1 MATRSYAN
9 RPSYARDL
17 SRWQYFWIYQRYR
30 FLNAVG
36 LVVLQ
41 LVLTFFLITF
51 LVPTLWMVASA
62 FKASTEIFAQPI
74 VWIPKEPQWRN
85 FVEAFTILPLMRFAW
100 NTFFVVTL
108 AVVGTLISSAMV
120 GYSFAR
126 LRWPGREFFFS
137 LMIATLMLPG
147 VVMLI
152 PRFLIFRSLGWI
164 DTFAPLIVPF
174 WLGGSPFYIF
184 LMRQFLRGLPYDLD
198 EAALIDGASRFQ
210 IFTHIL
216 LPLCKPVIATITVFA
231 LLEHYNAF
239 LEPLIYLNRM
249 NLWTLALGIRAFNDA
264 YAARWE
270 LIFAASTVMLIPVVL
285 LFIFAQRY
293 FVQGIAMTG
302 LKG

>member
-1 MATRSYAN
+1 MTTHTYAT

-17 SRWQYFWIYQRYR
+17 TRWQYFWLYKRHR

-36 LVVLQ
+36 LITLQ
-41 LVLTFFLITF
+41 LALTAFLITF
-51 LVPTLWMVASA
+51 LVPTLWMVVSA
-62 FKASTEIFAQPI
+62 FKSSTEIFMQPI
-74 VWIPKEPQWRN
+74 VWIPKEPHLRN
-85 FVEAFTILPLMRFAW
+85 FTEAFRILPLTRFAW
-100 NTFFVVTL
+100 NTFFVVAM
-108 AVVGTLISSAMV
+108 AVTGTLISSAMV

-126 LRWPGREFFFS
+126 LRWPGRDFFFA
-137 LMIATLMLPG
+137 LMIGTVMLPG

-164 DTFAPLIVPF
+164 DTLAPLIVPF

-198 EAALIDGASRFQ
+198 EAAIIDGASHFQ
-210 IFTHIL
+210 IFSRIL
-216 LPLCKPVIATITVFA
+216 LPLCKPVIATITVFSV
-231 LLEHYNAF
+231 LEHYNSF

-249 NLWTLALGIRAFNDA
+249 SLWTLALGIRAFNDS

-270 LIFAASTVMLIPVVL
+270 LIFSASTVMLIPVVV